1 MKNSYILIGFEVTH
15 DDDTKYVNG
24 NEVSL
29 VNLGPIALF
38 SEAKLTTHSGKP
50 LEKVENLHP
59 VSLMHKLLSSSHDT
73 TDLLYGFESNITR
86 RREELT
92 NNKEAGEKGTFYNR
106 IRLIDIFG
114 FADQDKILYGLG
126 FNLTLKR
133 NNNNN
138 VIHRIAARA
147 NGKVVIKDIAWYV
160 EKFTPSLDNQQLIAS
175 QILTETPTELYYEE
189 RSVHR
194 RKITNNGLWTFELG
208 IESGK
213 NIPSWVIVGFMQDA
227 KFDSQV
233 HDNSVFDW
241 LPISQ
246 AVCRLGSDRYPT
258 DYINLDYSR
267 NNFHEAYYQIEN
279 FFLKHSEDRILKPFI
294 GINSFR
300 RYYNFYVF
308 DLTNQKDHIS
318 AQPISVDFKFYN
330 VAGTNVRDYTAFAL
344 VLTNRLVSISSDG
357 KRMFDII

>member
-1 MKNSYILIGFEVTH
+1 M
-15 DDDTKYVNG
+15 
-24 NEVSL
+24 
-29 VNLGPIALF
+29 A
-38 SEAKLTTHSGKP
+38 
-50 LEKVENLHP
+50 
-59 VSLMHKLLSSSHDT
+59 
-73 TDLLYGFESNITR
+73 
-86 RREELT
+86 
-92 NNKEAGEKGTFYNR
+92 
-106 IRLIDIFG
+106 
-114 FADQDKILYGLG
+114 
-126 FNLTLKR
+126 
-133 NNNNN
+133 
-138 VIHRIAARA
+138 
-147 NGKVVIKDIAWYV
+147 KVVIKDIAWYV
-160 EKFTPSLDNQQLIAS
+160 EKFTPILDNQQLIAS

-213 NIPSWVIVGFMQDA
+213 NIPSWVIVGFMEDVR
-227 KFDSQV
+227 FDSQL

-267 NNFHEAYYQIEN
+267 TNFHEAYYQIEN

-344 VLTNRLVSISSDG
+344 VLTNRLVSISSDR